1 MIDPNAS
8 PNIAN
13 AEAARFGLIQH
24 RMDSFCGAIRE
35 TVGEHD
41 FYAMSGRVTKVVGTI
56 IYAVVKDVQVGE
68 IVQLYTRETGARL
81 LAEVVGF
88 LDSEAL
94 LSPIGE
100 TQGVAPKTEVYP
112 TGRVQRVPVGEGLR
126 GRVLDGLGNFIDGKD
141 TPFVAE
147 TSYPVYQNPPDP
159 MTRRI
164 IDTPLP
170 TGIRAIDGL
179 LTTGEGQ
186 RMGIFAA
193 AGGGKSTLLSMLV
206 KGAAVDITVLALIGE
221 RGREV
226 REFIEHDL
234 GPEGM
239 KNTVLVVATSDKSSM
254 ERAKAAFVA
263 TSIAEYFRDKGQ
275 KVLFLMD
282 SVTRFARAQ
291 REIGLAAGEPPT
303 RRGFPP
309 SVFANLPKL
318 MERVGMNDKGSITAM
333 YTVLVEGDDMNEPV
347 ADETRSILDG
357 HIVLSRKLASAYHYP
372 AIDIL
377 ASKSRV
383 MDAVVDEDQRAAAG
397 DVNGLLAAYQDV
409 ELLVKI
415 GEYKRGSDAQSD
427 RAIDKNAGINDFL
440 KQRTDEFD
448 SFDDIV
454 AKLKQ
459 ATA

>member
-1 MIDPNAS
+1 MNDQTPIMQ
-8 PNIAN
+8 I
-13 AEAARFGLIQH
+13 ETARLDQITQRIGSLG
-24 RMDSFCGAIRE
+24 GALRE
-35 TVGEHD
+35 TIAD
-41 FYAMSGRVTKVVGTI
+41 NDLYAMSGRVTKVIGTI

-68 IVQLYTRETGARL
+68 IVELFTRETGARL

-88 LDSEAL
+88 LNNEACRA
-94 LSPIGE
+94 PIGE

-112 TGRVQRVPVGEGLR
+112 TGRVQRVPVGQGLR

-147 TSYPVYQNPPDP
+147 TTYPVYQDPPDP

-263 TSIAEYFRDKGQ
+263 TSIAEYFRDQGQ

-347 ADETRSILDG
+347 ADETRSILAG

-372 AIDIL
+372 AIDVL

-383 MDAVVDEDQRAAAG
+383 MDVVVDDAQKQAAG
-397 DVNGLLAAYQDV
+397 EVNSLLAAYQDV

-415 GEYKRGSDAQSD
+415 GEYKQGSDAQSD
-427 RAIDKNAGINDFL
+427 RAINKNGDINAFL

-448 SFDDIV
+448 SFDDVV
-454 AKLKQ
+454 AKLQ
-459 ATA
+459 QVAS